1 MAGYGF
7 VINTKRLAGLVKR
20 KGRTLSPSS
29 GGGFLLAPYSSG
41 NQSNKFVDNLGMC
54 EIRRHAHS
62 DAYSLHVNFHKE
74 IQRAE
79 LFQGVSLPFFVSGG
93 HCIFFAQTR
102 DTPTTATVTTP

>member
-7 VINTKRLAGLVKR
+7 VINTKRQAGLVKR

-29 GGGFLLAPYSSG
+29 GEFLLAPYSSG

-62 DAYSLHVNFHKE
+62 DGYSLHVNFHKE
-74 IQRAE
+74 IQRVE
-79 LFQGVSLPFFVSGG
+79 TLSGSFPSFFVSGG
-93 HCIFFAQTR
+93 HRIFFAQTG